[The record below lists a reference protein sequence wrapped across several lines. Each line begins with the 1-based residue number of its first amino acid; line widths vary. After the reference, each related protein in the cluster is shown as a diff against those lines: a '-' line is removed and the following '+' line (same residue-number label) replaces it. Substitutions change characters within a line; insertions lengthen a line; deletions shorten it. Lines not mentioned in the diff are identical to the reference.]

1 MTSER
6 AAERSRFRSSR
17 FKYVVD
23 ADDVRPRRRREEVY
37 IDLIKRRPTRVL
49 PQSVLQGLGS
59 DDTALQLEAMREVK
73 TVLSVAEQ
81 EVPSIKKVVRSGV
94 VPFIVQLLDRES
106 CPQLQF
112 EAAWALSKIIS
123 SGTSDNADMVV
134 DLGAVPILVK
144 LLSSPTTEDV
154 REQAVQGLGSM
165 ALKSAACRDKVLEH
179 GAVAP
184 LLQLLNANPRLSLL
198 KAISN
203 LCRGSPAPNFGHVKP
218 TIPVLR
224 QLIYSQ
230 DVEIISEACWAL
242 SYLSDCTDDKI
253 TPVIIDNESF
263 PRLTEFLNK
272 YHSPSL
278 LIPVLRV
285 IGNIAASSSVQTQAV
300 IDGNMIGPMV
310 RLMQTASFNVRKEAV
325 QAISK
330 VTSSGTHDQ
339 IKYLVSEGCIKAF
352 CDLLGYTD
360 FSSILMLCLEGL
372 GNILKAG
379 VAEKSSGA
387 CTDNMYA
394 LMIEDADMQ
403 KIEDLQDHRDFSV
416 YEMAINLIESYFE
429 VEEIYEDVT
438 SKEDAPQTPL

>member
-184 LLQLLNANPRLSLL
+184 LLQLLNANPRLT
-198 KAISN
+198 AE
-203 LCRGSPAPNFGHVKP
+203 GHKQLMPWQPGAQLWVKP

-230 DVEIISEACWAL
+230 DVEIISEASWAL

-310 RLMQTASFNVRKEAV
+310 RLMQTSSFNVRKEAV

-379 VAEKSSGA
+379 VAEKSSEA

-394 LMIEDADMQ
+394 LMIEDADLQ
-403 KIEDLQDHRDFSV
+403 KIEDLQDHGDFSV